1 MEPLANAPL
10 PGRPARPLLM
20 EQLKVPRRSPFTPD
34 GHAALMHAI
43 AHIEFNAIKT
53 IYNES
58 THKNNRTRCQKRT
71 ATFDFPV
78 RNKN

>member
-43 AHIEFNAIKT
+43 AHIEFNAIK
-53 IYNES
+53 I
-58 THKNNRTRCQKRT
+58 
-71 ATFDFPV
+71 V
-78 RNKN
+78 